1 MATTSKDRATAET
14 RFAKAQKQARE
25 GEKARSEYAARS
37 AQDFEKTAK
46 LKALRMA
53 KEAADRDEAAAKAKA
68 KPKPKS
74 VKKTVPVKKMAK
86 GVGSS

>member
-25 GEKARSEYAARS
+25 GEKARSEYAAKA
-37 AQDFEKTAK
+37 AQDADKTAK
-46 LKALRMA
+46 LKALRLA
-53 KEAADRDEAAAKAKA
+53 KEAEERSAAAVKAKL
-68 KPKPKS
+68 KPKS
-74 VKKTVPVKKMAK
+74 AKKTVPVKKMAK

>member
-25 GEKARSEYAARS
+25 GEKARNEYAAKA
-37 AQDFEKTAK
+37 AQDSEKTAK
-46 LKALRMA
+46 LKALRLA
-53 KEAADRDEAAAKAKA
+53 KEAEEQAAAAEKAKLT
-68 KPKPKS
+68 PKS
-74 VKKTVPVKKMAK
+74 TKKTVPAKKMAR

>member
-25 GEKARSEYAARS
+25 GEKARNEYAQKS
-37 AQDFEKTAK
+37 AQDSEKTAK
-46 LKALRMA
+46 LKALRLA
-53 KEAADRDEAAAKAKA
+53 REAEEEAAAAAKAKL
-68 KPKPKS
+68 KPKTT
-74 VKKTVPVKKMAK
+74 KKTVPVKKLAK